1 MEKNKLAREN
11 EQLMK
16 KIDLLNLQVE
26 QLQRSVLQKSSDIAQ
41 AVIDKQK
48 EAEKITANTLHK
60 VFTPGQ
66 IKMLM
71 SPNVTRIKW
80 SSEDITSTIALRSLS
95 PKTYRYLRN
104 VRKMP
109 LPCTSTL
116 NNWCG
121 VFNIAPGILKDVFKI
136 MVDKGRNLSTT
147 EKLVVLTFDELYVS
161 NKLDLE

>member
-1 MEKNKLAREN
+1 MLQKAEEEKEKMLMEKNKLAREN

-16 KIDLLNLQVE
+16 KNELLNVQVE
-26 QLQRSVLQKSSDIAQ
+26 QLQRSVLQKSCAIAQ
-41 AVIDKQK
+41 AAIDKQK
-48 EAEKITANTLHK
+48 EAEKVTANTLRK

-80 SSEDITSTIALRSLS
+80 SSEDITSAIALRSLS
-95 PKTYRYLRN
+95 PKAYRYLRN
-104 VRKMP
+104 VKKMP
-109 LPCTSTL
+109 LPCISTL

-136 MVDKGRNLSTT
+136 MVEKKDAIFPQPKNLPS
-147 EKLVVLTFDELYVS
+147 
-161 NKLDLE
+161 